1 MPPAHR
7 ASGWV
12 CLGHLVHSSHGPAS
26 PWAALVV
33 QMRLIREADK
43 DKAKDD
49 DGILK
54 SMAQHLEVREGG
66 KGALSNST
74 VQDFFFTVCV

>member
-1 MPPAHR
+1 MRVLAPACAVVR
-7 ASGWV
+7 
-12 CLGHLVHSSHGPAS
+12 
-26 PWAALVV
+26 VV

-54 SMAQHLEVREGG
+54 SMSQHLEVRGREGAATRSLLLRTARPG
-66 KGALSNST
+66 PSQLTT
-74 VQDFFFTVCV
+74 VMSQQAEA